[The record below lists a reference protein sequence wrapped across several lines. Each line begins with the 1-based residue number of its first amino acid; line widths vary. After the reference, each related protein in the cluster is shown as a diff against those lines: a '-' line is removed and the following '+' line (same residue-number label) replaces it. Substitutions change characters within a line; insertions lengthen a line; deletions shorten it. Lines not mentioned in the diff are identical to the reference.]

1 MRVVFLFAFI
11 ISVQSIIAQEKKDTT
26 NPWNFHYQVTVIA
39 QNNFHFHSP
48 YTGVNSFVNPASQA
62 ATSLTTTAL
71 IGRKLWKN
79 ASAFFNP
86 EMSGGAGIS
95 GTRGIAGFPNGETFR
110 VGDPSPV
117 VYLARLYLDQYFP
130 IGKETEVQDDEGNQL
145 QLSRPKKYYRVIAGK
160 FCLADFFDDNS
171 YSHDPRTQFLNW
183 SLMSAGAWDYPANV
197 RGYTVG
203 IVQEVQLAKNRF
215 SLGITLEPKDANGP
229 KLNYDISQA
238 IGLTAEWEH
247 NFRKGEVHSIFFFNT
262 ANMGDYK
269 LALQPIY
276 KQDVTLT
283 RKYGRTKFGGV
294 FSGEYPLGSRE
305 GLFWRFSINDGRH
318 ETWAFTEIDHS
329 ASAGYVLKTSKKRP
343 DDEIGIAAV
352 FNGISGAHQRYLAVG
367 GYGFII
373 GDGQLNYKPEAI
385 GEAYYKWQ
393 MFKNFSLTP
402 DIQYVTN
409 PAYNKD
415 RGPVFFFALRGH
427 FSL

>member
-1 MRVVFLFAFI
+1 MRLILFCVFVFASSLLF
-11 ISVQSIIAQEKKDTT
+11 SQDLKDTT
-26 NPWNFHYQVTVIA
+26 NPWNFHFQLTAIA

-48 YTGVNSFVNPASQA
+48 YAGLNSFVNPSAQA
-62 ATSLTTTAL
+62 ATSLTSTAFV
-71 IGRKLWKN
+71 GRRLWKN

-130 IGKETEVQDDEGNQL
+130 IGNETEVQEDEANQL
-145 QLSRPKKYYRVIAGK
+145 QLTRPKKFYRIIAGK
-160 FCLADFFDDNS
+160 FCLADFFDDNN

-203 IVQEVQLAKNRF
+203 IVQQLQLKDDRF
-215 SLGITLEPKDANGP
+215 SIGATLEPKDANGP
-229 KLNYDISQA
+229 KLNYDITKA
-238 IGLTAEWEH
+238 IGLTAEWKH
-247 NFRKGEVHSIFFFNT
+247 SFRKGEIHSIFFYNT

-276 KQDVTLT
+276 KQDVTQT
-283 RKYGRTKFGGV
+283 RKHGRSKIGGV
-294 FSGEYPLGSRE
+294 FSGEYPLSKRDGI
-305 GLFWRFSINDGRH
+305 FWRFSINDGKH

-329 ASAGYVLKTSKKRP
+329 ASAGYVVKTSKKRA

-352 FNGISGAHQRYLAVG
+352 VNGISGAHQRYLSIG

-373 GDGQLNYKPEAI
+373 GDGQLNYAPEAI
-385 GEAYYKWQ
+385 AEAYYKWQ
-393 MFKNFSLTP
+393 LFKNFSLSP
-402 DIQYVTN
+402 NIQYVVN

-415 RGPVFFFALRGH
+415 RGPVFLFALRGH